1 MKFVAD
7 LQTRRIFLFT
17 FYCLFLISHLNAQQ
31 FTTQGSAVQSGPFSY
46 TITPDALSQAG
57 MITNYYPM
65 DLTKNFTINFQLNF
79 GSKDASGADGFAFML
94 NNACLPSLTVGSGLG
109 VSGINNSLVVE
120 FDTWNNGTGWND
132 IPQDH
137 TGIYSNGEINASG
150 NITDGFTTPV
160 CITGNCNNVEDD
172 QWHDISI
179 QWEYI
184 SAASQRL
191 TVFFDNEKRATS
203 TRNHLLER
211 FNNNAIVFWSV
222 AGSTG
227 GNSNLQQLRITPDN
241 NNVINACIGKT
252 FTLTA
257 PAPGTNYSWSRG
269 TSTANQAAFI
279 VIGNETIICSYTDFC
294 GTQRSVRFSVIANDN
309 PTVSVNSFAT
319 CGVNPANVVATPGTA
334 GTYNYNWTV
343 PVGAPA
349 PGNVAEFK
357 PSTAGVYAVVI
368 TNTVTGCSSNAASG
382 TVVFTPAATPLF
394 YLPDTICKG
403 EIINPLPTVSVNGIT
418 GTWSPVINNQATT
431 TYTFTPDVSFCAVP
445 ATDIIDVNTPPVSL
459 SVVSAAICAGDVKL
473 LNPEASGNGLE
484 FLWQDGST
492 DSVFRAT
499 KPGTYEVR
507 ISNSCGTG
515 NSTFVLTQTIC
526 TIYIPSAFTPNGDGL
541 NDLFR
546 ISGALYVKDFSME
559 VFNRW
564 GQIVFT
570 GTNAFE
576 GWNGTQNGLALDPGI
591 YTYRIRFTN
600 IQNQEQRNVKGTVTL
615 LR

>member
-1 MKFVAD
+1 MMKIYLLLVFSFV
-7 LQTRRIFLFT
+7 
-17 FYCLFLISHLNAQQ
+17 FYVTCEAQQ

-46 TITPDALSQAG
+46 TITPDGLSQAG
-57 MITNYYPM
+57 MITNYYPV
-65 DLTKNFTINFQLNF
+65 DLTRNFTIKFQLNF
-79 GSKDASGADGFAFML
+79 GSKDAAGADGFAFML
-94 NNACLPSLTVGSGLG
+94 NNACLPPLTVGSGLG

-120 FDTWNNGTGWND
+120 FDTWDNGTGWND

-137 TGIYSNGEINASG
+137 TGIYSNGQLNATG
-150 NITDGFTTPV
+150 NVTDGAATPV
-160 CITGNCNNVEDD
+160 CLTGNCNNVEDD
-172 QWHDISI
+172 QWHDITI

-191 TVFFDNEKRATS
+191 TVFFDNEKRAAS

-227 GNSNLQQLRITPDN
+227 GNSNLQQLRVTPDN

-257 PAPGTNYSWSRG
+257 PTPGTNYSWSRG
-269 TSTANQAAFI
+269 ASTTNQSTFN
-279 VIGNETIICSYTDFC
+279 VIGNETITCSYTDFC

-309 PTVSVNSFAT
+309 PTVSVNSFTT
-319 CGVNPANVVATPGTA
+319 CEANPEVVVATPGTT

-343 PVGAPA
+343 PGGGPA
-349 PGNVAEFK
+349 PGNVASFQ
-357 PSTAGVYAVVI
+357 PAAAGMYTVVI
-368 TNTVTGCSSNAASG
+368 TNTETGCSSNAASG
-382 TVVFTPAATPLF
+382 TVVFTPAVKPLF
-394 YLPDTICKG
+394 FLPDTICKG
-403 EIINPLPTVSVNGIT
+403 TVINPLPTVSVNGIS

-431 TYTFTPDVSFCAVP
+431 TYTFTPDASFCAFP
-445 ATDIIDVNTPPVSL
+445 ASAVIAVNTPPVSL
-459 SVVSAAICAGDVKL
+459 SVVSTTICAGDVKL
-473 LNPEASGNGLE
+473 LNPEANGNGLE

-499 KPGTYEVR
+499 KPGTYDVR
-507 ISNSCGTG
+507 VTNSCGTS
-515 NSTFVLTQTIC
+515 NSTFVLTETIC
-526 TIYIPSAFTPNGDGL
+526 NIYIPSAFTPNGDGL

-546 ISGALYVKDFSME
+546 ISGALYVKDFSMQ
-559 VFNRW
+559 VYNRW
-564 GQIVFT
+564 GQVVFT
-570 GTNAFE
+570 SANAFE
-576 GWNGTQNGLALDPGI
+576 GWNGTQQGLALDPGI

-600 IQNQEQRNVKGTVTL
+600 IQNNEQRIVKGTVTL